1 MASTVFA
8 VRFLVEGWHLEDE
21 MTRHHEGAAGSLT
34 VQLPVS
40 APLQFKKM
48 MP

>member
-1 MASTVFA
+1 
-8 VRFLVEGWHLEDE
+8 
-21 MTRHHEGAAGSLT
+21 MTRHHEGAAASLT
-34 VQLPVS
+34 VQHPVD